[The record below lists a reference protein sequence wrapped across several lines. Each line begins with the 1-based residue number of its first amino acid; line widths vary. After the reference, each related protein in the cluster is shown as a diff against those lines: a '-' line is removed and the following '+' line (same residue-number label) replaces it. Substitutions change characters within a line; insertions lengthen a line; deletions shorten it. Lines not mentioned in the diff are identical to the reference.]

1 MPSNFSHK
9 IKELVAR
16 NPLQMSYE
24 EYSYI
29 ADCILRRAPCNVLVF
44 GVGNDSAMWREI
56 NNAGVTTFLENDDEW
71 STKIIGSVPGIDIVR
86 CAYTTKLLEAD
97 SLLQKHKNGEQ
108 VLSLEL
114 PERVRSITWD
124 VIIVDA
130 PFGGT
135 LDAPGRMQSIFEAHQ
150 LAQHGGTVDIFIH
163 DINRPVEKMY
173 ADYFFGVKTIQAQ
186 FNRLRHVRI
195 SATSNNSSVS

>member
-1 MPSNFSHK
+1 MSSNYTHK
-9 IKELVAR
+9 IKELVAS

-56 NNAGVTTFLENDDEW
+56 NTGGLTTFIENDNEW
-71 STKIIGSVPGIDIVR
+71 IEKITNNSPDIDIVK
-86 CAYTTKLLEAD
+86 CSYTTKLLEAD
-97 SLLQKHKNGEQ
+97 SLLQQHKNGER
-108 VLSLEL
+108 VLLLEL
-114 PERVRSITWD
+114 PERVRRIAWD
-124 VIIVDA
+124 IIVIDA

-135 LDAPGRMQSIFEAHQ
+135 IEAPGRMQSIFEAYQ
-150 LAQHGGTVDIFIH
+150 LSQHGGTVDIFIH

-173 ADYFFGVKTIQAQ
+173 ADYFFGVATIQAQ
-186 FNRLRHVRI
+186 FSRLRHVRI
-195 SATSNNSSVS
+195 SSTSNNSSVS